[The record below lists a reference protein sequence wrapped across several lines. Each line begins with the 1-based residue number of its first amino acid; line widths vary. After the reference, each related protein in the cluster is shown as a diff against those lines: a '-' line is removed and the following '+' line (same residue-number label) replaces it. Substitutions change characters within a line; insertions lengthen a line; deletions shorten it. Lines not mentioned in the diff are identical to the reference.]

1 MQHGVKY
8 SLSSSMMS
16 SNGTG
21 DTPRKAMWQRMFTHN
36 NVVYYDTV
44 VGIVSALLFVAEEIE
59 ACNGLLKDGWLL
71 CQSGSA
77 RLCYGNE
84 NSSTSVHWTFA
95 SFCFCCG
102 VARGHCTRSDHQ
114 VIVVVLTVSLM
125 QCRTLGRRVLMRDCL
140 H

>member
-1 MQHGVKY
+1 MVC
-8 SLSSSMMS
+8 SR
-16 SNGTG
+16 TG
-21 DTPRKAMWQRMFTHN
+21 GYCVCRDQLDCA
-36 NVVYYDTV
+36 
-44 VGIVSALLFVAEEIE
+44 
-59 ACNGLLKDGWLL
+59 
-71 CQSGSA
+71 
-77 RLCYGNE
+77 YGNE